1 MRVPPLHNLLEILD
15 SQLYLR
21 FDLMLDLQH

>member
-1 MRVPPLHNLLEILD
+1 MRVPLLHNLLEILD